1 MKRFIIIIVLICA
14 STSSIIAQAQTDES
28 TDSLS
33 KELQEVIVTANQPA
47 TKLVGTTL
55 VTTIPGTDLQ
65 NIGTALDMLA
75 QLPMITVADNAVSV
89 IGKGAPEIII
99 DGRPMRS
106 DSELLELQSSN
117 IKKVELLMAPGA
129 MYASTTRAVLKITTL
144 HRFIDGL
151 SLTERAEASFLRK
164 ISANDMLDLNYHL
177 GKWDIFLNGG
187 VNHNDIVIKGNTT
200 NSFTFEGKPTL
211 IGSSQYNR
219 CPATVG
225 GVTPGFNY
233 SNDDISFGGYYR
245 FNPEHGNFENNGSEW
260 MNDDKHI
267 HRIIKREI
275 NAHSHLAAL
284 YYDQTISER
293 INLHFDGNYKNSD
306 SSNNISTSY
315 PDMDAPDV
323 HSADKR
329 RSSLWAGKLYLSFP
343 LAKGNFTVG
352 TQDSYTRTSLDY
364 RMLNQEVSEYIP
376 SSITDAR
383 QTSAA
388 AFASWTRSFGKLNFS
403 AGLRYEYVDYLF
415 KVNDVK
421 DEEISSTDHFLTP
434 DISLGYSFAY
444 DSQISLSYKMAT
456 VKPPYSQLTGSLSY
470 VGIHEIEGGNP
481 ALRDERMHDVQ
492 LFGMWRGFMLQADY
506 TRSID
511 TYAFVKRIY
520 PAPSLQLIMQ
530 PININV
536 SAFDIYLIWSRKVKL
551 WTPNIT
557 LGMHKQW
564 LDISGTKYNRP
575 IFSYYFDNMFSL
587 PNDFLL
593 TLNASGSTEGDM
605 HTNRF
610 STTWF
615 TLNASV
621 SKSLLNDAL
630 QIKLSATDIFNTLC
644 NDWTMTT
651 YGIDV
656 RKHQGYDN
664 RGISLSLTYRFQ
676 PRQSKYKGQS
686 ASEDEMK
693 RL

>member
-1 MKRFIIIIVLICA
+1 
-14 STSSIIAQAQTDES
+14 
-28 TDSLS
+28 
-33 KELQEVIVTANQPA
+33 
-47 TKLVGTTL
+47 
-55 VTTIPGTDLQ
+55 
-65 NIGTALDMLA
+65 
-75 QLPMITVADNAVSV
+75 
-89 IGKGAPEIII
+89 
-99 DGRPMRS
+99 
-106 DSELLELQSSN
+106 
-117 IKKVELLMAPGA
+117 
-129 MYASTTRAVLKITTL
+129 
-144 HRFIDGL
+144 
-151 SLTERAEASFLRK
+151 
-164 ISANDMLDLNYHL
+164 
-177 GKWDIFLNGG
+177 
-187 VNHNDIVIKGNTT
+187 
-200 NSFTFEGKPTL
+200 
-211 IGSSQYNR
+211 
-219 CPATVG
+219 
-225 GVTPGFNY
+225 
-233 SNDDISFGGYYR
+233 
-245 FNPEHGNFENNGSEW
+245 
-260 MNDDKHI
+260 
-267 HRIIKREI
+267 
-275 NAHSHLAAL
+275 
-284 YYDQTISER
+284 
-293 INLHFDGNYKNSD
+293 
-306 SSNNISTSY
+306 
-315 PDMDAPDV
+315 
-323 HSADKR
+323 
-329 RSSLWAGKLYLSFP
+329 
-343 LAKGNFTVG
+343 
-352 TQDSYTRTSLDY
+352 
-364 RMLNQEVSEYIP
+364 
-376 SSITDAR
+376 
-383 QTSAA
+383 
-388 AFASWTRSFGKLNFS
+388 
-403 AGLRYEYVDYLF
+403 
-415 KVNDVK
+415 
-421 DEEISSTDHFLTP
+421 
-434 DISLGYSFAY
+434 
-444 DSQISLSYKMAT
+444 MAT